1 MLQIHPN
8 ARTTPAVRAEIARS
22 SEPTGVL
29 ARRYGVSTETLR
41 IWRQRGPR
49 PAGTA
54 RRGPPKLPWTA
65 SEEERAILSRPAGPG
80 PRRPPR

>member
-1 MLQIHPN
+1 MHSIPPH
-8 ARTTPAVRAEIARS
+8 ACTRPAVRAEIALS

-65 SEEERAILSRPAGPG
+65 GEEERAILSRLAGSG